1 MTKGLKVLL
10 VVEKGSVSLVR
21 DDVVN
26 VCRHHD
32 LSLLEALFTIGVLR
46 DETISKLLPSVRVA
60 ASVRIACD
68 LDSLLLTPLGSLG
81 LCLGVTLGTC
91 FLVTFAVAIAS
102 RHRAVA
108 SRIGTQSEEWHCKTP
123 TIYSSNSGHRKT
135 NARNRYQNSI

>member
-1 MTKGLKVLL
+1 MTGMTKGLKVLL

-81 LCLGVTLGTC
+81 LCLVVTLGTC

-108 SRIGTQSEEWHCKTP
+108 AGIC
-123 TIYSSNSGHRKT
+123 
-135 NARNRYQNSI
+135 A